1 MASLP
6 DLSVHLIP
14 PVGIA
19 IVDQDGNFLEANA
32 SFLRLLAYSEQEILR
47 KNFRDLLPPPESEY
61 WSHVLKDLD
70 LNIPLQRTKEFRLF
84 GKKEQLIDA
93 KVGIWFLTSRNGQLQ
108 IFLQVE
114 ELPANRYE
122 ALAEAGVNRALL
134 ESQMML
140 SGFFNNS
147 AISMGIVDVIGEEIF
162 HVIVNPAFLRTCGRT
177 INERRNCREF
187 GVSDSD
193 IAWFRHIY
201 GISKATG
208 QPQTR
213 EFSFELSRL
222 RRWYAFTA
230 SYLGEAPEGQRY
242 SFAIVEVTDRKNAEL
257 AALEA
262 SHSKSSFLANMS
274 HEIRTPLHG
283 IVGIVSLLEKLPL
296 SPDHHKYFDALKISS
311 VNLLTIIDDILDF
324 SKIEA
329 GKMDLHTE
337 DFSLSTFINET
348 LLPFEFQ
355 AINKNLSVARSID
368 PDAPQFVHGDRVHI
382 RQILNN
388 LLSNSLKFTDHGR
401 VVFGLRCS
409 RSEGSSQVRLTFTVE
424 DEGIGMSRETLARL
438 FNPFERADAS
448 TNNRFAG
455 TGLGLSIAKRLAEQM
470 DGELLVRYSRPGQGS
485 LFEFSVE
492 LPIRSDIQSGAR
504 EGEQTGQLQGQ
515 VLVAEDN
522 PISQMIALTFLGS
535 MGLSCKSVKNGR
547 EALEELKRHDFDLVL
562 MDCQMPEMDGYE
574 ATWRIRNG
582 AEVRNPN
589 IPIVAMTASAMKDEL
604 DRCIAVG
611 MNDCL
616 SKPTTEQ
623 DLRTKLAKWLRP
635 NAGLP
640 SPVPALIYK
649 ESSSRKLDYPESAF
663 ARK

>member
-6 DLSVHLIP
+6 DLSVHLTP

-19 IVDQDGNFLEANA
+19 IVDQDGKFLEANPA
-32 SFLRLLAYSEQEILR
+32 FLKLLAYSEDEILQ
-47 KNFRDLLPPPESEY
+47 KNFRDLLPASESEF
-61 WSHVLKDLD
+61 WLNLLKGLD
-70 LNIPLQRTKEFRLF
+70 LNIPLQRTREFQLFDKKRRLVS
-84 GKKEQLIDA
+84 A
-93 KVGIWFLTSRNGQLQ
+93 KVGIWLLTSRNGQLQ
-108 IFLQVE
+108 IFLQIE
-114 ELPANRYE
+114 ELRADRYK
-122 ALAEAGVNRALL
+122 ALAASGANRALL
-134 ESQMML
+134 ESQIML

-162 HVIVNPAFLRTCGRT
+162 HVIVNPAFLRSCGRT
-177 INERRNCREF
+177 LNERCNCREF
-187 GVSDSD
+187 GVSESD

-201 GISKATG
+201 AASKETG

-213 EFSFELSRL
+213 EFSFDLSRL
-222 RRWYAFTA
+222 RRWYTFTA
-230 SYLGEAPEGQRY
+230 NYLGEAPEGQRY
-242 SFAIVEVTDRKNAEL
+242 SFAVVEVTDRKNAEL

-283 IVGIVSLLEKLPL
+283 IVGIVSLLEKLPR
-296 SPDHHKYFDALKISS
+296 SSEYHKYIDALKISS

-368 PDAPQFVHGDRVHI
+368 PDAPPFVHGDRVRI

-388 LLSNSLKFTDHGR
+388 LLSNSLKFTNQGR
-401 VVFGLRCS
+401 VVFGLHVS
-409 RSEGSSQVRLTFTVE
+409 RNEGASHVRLTFTVE
-424 DEGIGMSRETLARL
+424 DEGIGMSEETLARL

-448 TNNRFAG
+448 TNSRFAG
-455 TGLGLSIAKRLAEQM
+455 TGLGLSIARRLAEQM
-470 DGELLVRYSRPGQGS
+470 GGELLVRHSRPGQGS
-485 LFEFSVE
+485 LFEFGIE
-492 LPIRSDIQSGAR
+492 LPIKSDIQSEAAKGGQ
-504 EGEQTGQLQGQ
+504 EGRLRGQI
-515 VLVAEDN
+515 LVAEDN
-522 PISQMIALTFLGS
+522 PISQMIAVNFLNS
-535 MGLSCKSVKNGR
+535 MGLACTSVKNGR
-547 EALEELKRHDFDLVL
+547 EAIEELKTHDFDLVL

-589 IPIVAMTASAMKDEL
+589 VPIVAMTASAMKDDL
-604 DRCIAVG
+604 DRCIGVG

-623 DLRTKLAKWLRP
+623 DLRMQLTKWLRP
-635 NAGLP
+635 NARSP
-640 SPVPALIYK
+640 SPGLTYE
-649 ESSSRKLDYPESAF
+649 ESFSRKLDYPEAAF
-663 ARK
+663 ARN